1 MWAYQASSR
10 CEWVAARQPAMPEE
24 PRKTIGTANWP
35 PLMYRMLAALL
46 TIWSIATRLKLKVMN
61 STIGRRPTIAAP
73 MPMPA
78 EPFLGD
84 RRVDDP
90 AGAEAGEHPLAD
102 LVGAVV
108 LGDLF
113 AHEED
118 AVVALHLLGHRLVQ
132 GFAVGNDGHGH
143 SWGIWWATVTSW

>member
-1 MWAYQASSR
+1 
-10 CEWVAARQPAMPEE
+10 MPEL

-46 TIWSIATRLKLKVMN
+46 TIWSMATQAEAEGHELDDRPQADH
-61 STIGRRPTIAAP
+61 RRADAD
-73 MPMPA
+73 A
-78 EPFLGD
+78 GEPFLGD

-90 AGAEAGEHPLAD
+90 ARAEPLEHPLAD

-108 LGDLF
+108 LGDLL

-118 AVVALHLLGHRLVQ
+118 AVVALHLLGHRLVR
-132 GFAVGNDGHGH
+132 GPRDTAMTAMDH
-143 SWGIWWATVTSW
+143 SWGMYGATVMSS